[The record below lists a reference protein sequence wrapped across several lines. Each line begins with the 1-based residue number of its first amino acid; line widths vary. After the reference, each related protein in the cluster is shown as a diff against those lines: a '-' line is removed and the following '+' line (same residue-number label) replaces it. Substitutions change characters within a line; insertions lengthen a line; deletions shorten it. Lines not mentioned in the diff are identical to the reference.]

1 MKRPSPYRDR
11 QPLQIAMTP
20 MIDVVFLLLVFF
32 LWTASF
38 QIVEYALPSSITP
51 PNEIGSEAEK
61 PLEVEDFDEVVVRI
75 TGQPG
80 QFLYTINKA
89 STSDLSEVEN
99 RLAALASI
107 KNDIPLIIDPDD
119 SVPIGRVID
128 VYDMSRRLNFQQIQF
143 AVEPG

>member
-1 MKRPSPYRDR
+1 MRRPSPYQDR

-51 PNEIGSEAEK
+51 PSNIGSEANK
-61 PLEVEDFDEVVVRI
+61 PLEVEDFDEVVIRI

-80 QFLYTINKA
+80 NLIYSINQS
-89 STSDLSEVEN
+89 STNDLTEVRS
-99 RLAALASI
+99 RLATLSSI
-107 KNDIPLIIDPDD
+107 KNDVPLIIDPDEL
-119 SVPIGRVID
+119 VPVGRVID
-128 VYDMSRRLNFQQIQF
+128 VYDIARVLNFQQIQF
-143 AVEPG
+143 AVEPD

>member
-1 MKRPSPYRDR
+1 MSTSELQLDIEFEEELISALDR
-11 QPLQIAMTP
+11 Q
-20 MIDVVFLLLVFF
+20 
-32 LWTASF
+32 
-38 QIVEYALPSSITP
+38 
-51 PNEIGSEAEK
+51 
-61 PLEVEDFDEVVVRI
+61 FDES
-75 TGQPG
+75 
-80 QFLYTINKA
+80 LTINKA
-89 STSDLSEVEN
+89 STQDLSEVEN

>member
-1 MKRPSPYRDR
+1 MKRPSPYQDR

-51 PNEIGSEAEK
+51 PNKIGSEATQ

-80 QFLYTINKA
+80 NLFYAINQS
-89 STSDLSEVEN
+89 STQDLSEVRS
-99 RLAALASI
+99 RLATLASI
-107 KNDIPLIIDPDD
+107 KNDVPLIIDPDEL
-119 SVPIGRVID
+119 VPVGRVID
-128 VYDMSRRLNFQQIQF
+128 VYDIARILNFQQIQF
-143 AVEPG
+143 AVEPD